1 MKKFNFTFTYFISM
15 LFIILF
21 NLYLSTFYNTIEHFD
36 NSGNDISNN
45 DISNNDISNNDISNN
60 DFNDFINKYEEKIK
74 TYHDEV
80 LHNNTLNLNIP
91 NIDISGINIP
101 NVNNIVTD
109 IFSDSNTSTSYSNNN
124 NSNFNYL
131 TQVPCMSSTYKHQ
144 FKPISGF

>member
-1 MKKFNFTFTYFISM
+1 M
-15 LFIILF
+15 L
-21 NLYLSTFYNTIEHFD
+21 
-36 NSGNDISNN
+36 G
-45 DISNNDISNNDISNN
+45 NDISNN
-60 DFNDFINKYEEKIK
+60 DFNDFINKNKEKIK
-74 TYHDEV
+74 TYHDTV

-109 IFSDSNTSTSYSNNN
+109 IFSDSNTSTSTSNSNSNSN

-131 TQVPCMSSTYKHQ
+131 TQVPCMSSTYKDQ

>member
-1 MKKFNFTFTYFISM
+1 MKKINFTFTYFISM
-15 LFIILF
+15 IFIILF
-21 NLYLSTFYNTIEHFD
+21 NLYFSTFYNTIEHFD
-36 NSGNDISNN
+36 NSGNN
-45 DISNNDISNNDISNN
+45 ISNNDISNN
-60 DFNDFINKYEEKIK
+60 DFNDFISKHKEKIK

-101 NVNNIVTD
+101 NVNNIVSD
-109 IFSDSNTSTSYSNNN
+109 IFSDTSTNTTNSNS

-131 TQVPCMSSTYKHQ
+131 TQVPYMSSTYKDQ